1 MFGNKH
7 DDSTDG
13 LLPYRAD
20 FFHLVF
26 ALASMYIAMLFS
38 NWQNPPRPQKDGRRR
53 CVWGRAGSKIF
64 VPIEMGSNNSCGL
77 QLCCKDGDEPRKGVH
92 EQQSASGHP
101 PLKDRQSQGGSGQ
114 QGVKQPGNGECSSLP
129 LPDAI
134 VVSIFSRLDT
144 RDLARAQAVCKQF
157 RTLGALDAWAN
168 KQWRQRY
175 TQRWQVVEAC
185 PTTPWAT
192 LFGAKMQQLRSWGG
206 RYQQDHLHGH
216 RCAVRAVKLL
226 PSHNLLA
233 TGSLDKTVRL
243 WDLQAGRPLA
253 VSRPHGGTVRCLAL
267 DSFALASG
275 CSDHIVRVWSSCLT
289 PPASCA
295 SRRTLPHRATSC
307 SSSSAKASG
316 CSTDSPVAVTPSD
329 VTSSDEDDSGPYR
342 PIQPPGDLDEAG
354 ATTPGRQRLLFDVAS
369 APVHCLTGHRGPVSA
384 LCLTPEALYSG
395 SWDYTVRVW
404 SREEGENGP
413 GFQCVNVLGYD
424 DWVGSVTAR
433 GGHLLVSA
441 GVEVL
446 VHDLGTGQVLR
457 KFQNLHE
464 GHVNCLEGSHSGR
477 MLFTGSGDGLVLAHD
492 LRMRDP
498 TSVLWHFNAGVHSL
512 ALEDPWLACSAA
524 DGGVVLLNTEAALGR
539 MPGGSQ
545 YRAGCRS
552 SSRGPAAAWTPG
564 SGAGGRGAGGRHS
577 LGANCRQ
584 LAAAGGPAYSVDLV
598 EQWLAAGS
606 ECTTVRVW
614 DFTGAAEAAERAAIA
629 RAMRHSSKAR
639 RQASQM
645 QRQQQQQQATTQAH
659 YPTPRLPAAPQALRS
674 DGHRQSL
681 PLAQQQ
687 QGGGLA
693 AMDPQLQ
700 HHLLPPPHR
709 HHQLSSSP
717 PLQSHPSTAVWAA
730 QLSRHSLDS
739 QGPRHSSKQAQYLPA
754 HNPTRSA
761 PAQPRQAW
769 AMRVGGKHPSPAGF
783 HITQPAHFL
792 QPPQP
797 APPGRQSQAA
807 APGPPQPTPRPS
819 LPSSQPPQP
828 PTPAPSPLAPP
839 QLPQHPASLPT
850 PGAATTLLQTV
861 SASNAMDKFK
871 YRQVPRA
878 RNAKQRRQQR
888 QQLEQQVQDC

>member
-1 MFGNKH
+1 
-7 DDSTDG
+7 
-13 LLPYRAD
+13 
-20 FFHLVF
+20 
-26 ALASMYIAMLFS
+26 
-38 NWQNPPRPQKDGRRR
+38 
-53 CVWGRAGSKIF
+53 
-64 VPIEMGSNNSCGL
+64 
-77 QLCCKDGDEPRKGVH
+77 
-92 EQQSASGHP
+92 
-101 PLKDRQSQGGSGQ
+101 
-114 QGVKQPGNGECSSLP
+114 
-129 LPDAI
+129 
-134 VVSIFSRLDT
+134 
-144 RDLARAQAVCKQF
+144 
-157 RTLGALDAWAN
+157 
-168 KQWRQRY
+168 
-175 TQRWQVVEAC
+175 
-185 PTTPWAT
+185 
-192 LFGAKMQQLRSWGG
+192 MQQLRSWGG

-307 SSSSAKASG
+307 NSSSAKASG

-329 VTSSDEDDSGPYR
+329 VTSSDEDDSGSHR
-342 PIQPPGDLDEAG
+342 PMQPPGDLDEAG
-354 ATTPGRQRLLFDVAS
+354 ATTPSRQRQLFDVAS
-369 APVHCLTGHRGPVSA
+369 APAHCLTGHRGPVSA

-645 QRQQQQQQATTQAH
+645 QRQQQQRQQQQQEEEVVEQEEEDEEEEEEEVALGMVELKLDASAVSVSQHARLGTSGPASSRSVERNPMPQPSTGRDGVLCAQLHLREAPGPVGAAAAILSRPHPTPAGLPQGIGSGAAIVSGREERAAPEGQHWGARDHYGHATAHRPHWGQLLGTPPPRPPPPPPRQQQQATSQAH
-659 YPTPRLPAAPQALRS
+659 YPTPWLPAAPQALRS

-687 QGGGLA
+687 RGGGLA

-739 QGPRHSSKQAQYLPA
+739 QGPRHSSRQAQYLPA

-769 AMRVGGKHPSPAGF
+769 AM
-783 HITQPAHFL
+783 
-792 QPPQP
+792 
-797 APPGRQSQAA
+797 QA
-807 APGPPQPTPRPS
+807 
-819 LPSSQPPQP
+819 
-828 PTPAPSPLAPP
+828 
-839 QLPQHPASLPT
+839 
-850 PGAATTLLQTV
+850 V
-861 SASNAMDKFK
+861 SASKVQPAVDKFK